1 MEGHWQ
7 TFGLKKYIVCVCVCK
22 LMEGHWQTFGIRL
35 DYGVYYVICVCVCV
49 CKLMEGHWQTF
60 GNRMENGVYYVRIE
74 KIYCYAKMVICHI
87 AELIK
92 L

>member
-1 MEGHWQ
+1 
-7 TFGLKKYIVCVCVCK
+7 
-22 LMEGHWQTFGIRL
+22 
-35 DYGVYYVICVCVCV
+35 
-49 CKLMEGHWQTF
+49 
-60 GNRMENGVYYVRIE
+60 MENGVYYVRIE